1 VLGRA
6 GLQPRER
13 ELDLIA
19 ERRLGLEGRRRPR
32 YEGVAPLASPSS
44 GTADPGIAATG
55 AGWDDR
61 RTAMTGQ
68 VVSCEVE
75 YDFFSTV
82 AAVIP
87 VLFVVLAIDIQHRV
101 TGHPR
106 GDHPKV
112 LEPYWL
118 AWFTIAGLF
127 LILGEVGA
135 LHVLAS
141 DATGQGWTYFVG
153 ACLAVGGLMTL
164 LSLFHARLEILSRKH
179 HVLILLGLFLL
190 LTVAIFAMYAVDI
203 WVADD
208 LPDHSC

>member
-1 VLGRA
+1 MA
-6 GLQPRER
+6 QP
-13 ELDLIA
+13 
-19 ERRLGLEGRRRPR
+19 
-32 YEGVAPLASPSS
+32 
-44 GTADPGIAATG
+44 
-55 AGWDDR
+55 
-61 RTAMTGQ
+61 
-68 VVSCEVE
+68 VVPCEVE

-106 GDHPKV
+106 TDKPRL

-118 AWFTIAGLF
+118 AWFTTAGLF

-153 ACLAVGGLMTL
+153 ACLAVGGLLTL
-164 LSLFHARLEILSRKH
+164 LSLFHARLELLSRQH
-179 HVLILLGLFLL
+179 HMLIVLSLFLL
-190 LTVAIFAMYAVDI
+190 LAVAIFAMYAIDL

-208 LPDHSC
+208 LPEHDC